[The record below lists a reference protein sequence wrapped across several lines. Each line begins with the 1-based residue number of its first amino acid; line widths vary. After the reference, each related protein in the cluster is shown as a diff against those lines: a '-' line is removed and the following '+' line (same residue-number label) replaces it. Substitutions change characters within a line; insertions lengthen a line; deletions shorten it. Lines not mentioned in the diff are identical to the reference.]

1 MITTFRPSGCTN
13 ACRHSHRVSAGF
25 KTALFSTKPYIP
37 YIVREPSMSISAII
51 CDAPIAHKAE
61 GSDPYAWLQERDT
74 EAVLDY
80 LKAENSYQQAQTAD
94 QAALR
99 ETLFEEIKGRIL
111 ETDLSLP
118 SPWGPYLYY
127 TRTTAGDEYA
137 LHYRCPRPADDS
149 LTLDESRE
157 QLLLDPNV
165 LANGGFFSL
174 GAFSISPDHQRL
186 AYSIDS
192 TGDEIYT
199 LFVKELSDGRVSE
212 LEFQDCDGSMTWAND
227 SLTLFFGELDDTHR
241 PHKLYRYRLDGTAAE
256 EVFHEP
262 DGRFFMHCYRA
273 SSEQQ
278 LLLSVGSKTTSEVWV
293 LDANQPQQD
302 FSCIAPRVEDHE
314 YDVDHGAL
322 DGQWTWFIR
331 TNRDGIN
338 FALYTAVDTGV
349 APIEAQW
356 QILIPHSDTV
366 MIDGMSLN
374 AGAMTL
380 SLREGGLP
388 IIEVHPQ
395 DLPSYRVQLP
405 DAAYSLHVQNTLE
418 FASERIRLRYEAL
431 NRPAQIRQ
439 LQLSNGEQQVLKQT
453 PVLGPFDADAY
464 VSQRLWAT
472 APDGTQIPISLVIK
486 REALGKPV
494 PLYLYGYGA
503 YGESLDPWFSH
514 ARLSLLDRGMAFA
527 IAHVRGGGELGE
539 AWYRAGK
546 QEHKQNTFSDF
557 IACAEHLIANGF
569 TSAPQLAI
577 SGGSAGGL
585 LIGAVLNQRPELFG
599 AAIAEVPFVD
609 VLNTML
615 DPDLPLTV
623 TEYDEWGNPQEPD
636 VYERLKAYAPYENVK
651 AQAYPAMLVIA
662 GYNDSRVQYWEAAK
676 WVAKLRTAKTDT
688 NPLLLKTELG
698 AGHGGMSGR
707 YQGLRDVALEYAFLF
722 KVLGVA

>member
-1 MITTFRPSGCTN
+1 MPLYANVTS
-13 ACRHSHRVSAGF
+13 
-25 KTALFSTKPYIP
+25 
-37 YIVREPSMSISAII
+37 
-51 CDAPIAHKAE
+51 APIAHKAD

-74 EAVLDY
+74 DAVLDY
-80 LKAENSYQQAQTAD
+80 LKAENRYQEAQTAD
-94 QAALR
+94 QASLR

-137 LHYRCPRPADDS
+137 RHYRCPRPADGS
-149 LTLDESRE
+149 LQIDESQE
-157 QLLLDPNV
+157 LLLLDPNV
-165 LANGGFFSL
+165 LAKGGFFSL

-192 TGDEIYT
+192 SGEEIYT
-199 LFVKELSDGRVSE
+199 LFVKELSSGRVSE

-241 PHKLYRYRLDGTAAE
+241 PHKLFRYRLDGTAAE

-262 DGRFFMHCYRA
+262 DGRFFLHCYRS
-273 SSEQQ
+273 SSERQ
-278 LLLSVGSKTTSEVWV
+278 LLLSLGSKTTSEVWV
-293 LDANQPQQD
+293 LDASQPHQA
-302 FSCIAPRVEDHE
+302 FTCLAPRVEEHE
-314 YDVDHGAL
+314 YDVDHGKL
-322 DGQWTWFIR
+322 DGEWTWLIR

-338 FALYTAVDTGV
+338 FALYQAADTGV
-349 APIEAQW
+349 APTEADW
-356 QILIPHSDTV
+356 QNLIPHSDTV
-366 MIDGMSLN
+366 MLEGMSLN
-374 AGAMTL
+374 AEAMTL

-388 IIEVHPQ
+388 IIEVRPR
-395 DLPSYRVQLP
+395 DLVPYRVQLP
-405 DAAYSLHVQNTLE
+405 DAAYSLHVQNSLE
-418 FASERIRLRYEAL
+418 FVSDRIRLRYEAL

-439 LQLSNGEQQVLKQT
+439 LILSSGEQKVLKET

-472 APDGTQIPISLVIK
+472 APDGTQVPISLVVK
-486 REALGKPV
+486 REFLGKPT

-546 QEHKQNTFSDF
+546 QEHKHNTFNDF
-557 IACAEHLIANGF
+557 IACAEHLIAKGF
-569 TSAPQLAI
+569 TTPSQLAI

-615 DPDLPLTV
+615 DPELPLTV

-636 VYERLKAYAPYENVK
+636 VYDRIKAYSPYENVT
-651 AQAYPAMLVIA
+651 AQAYPATLVIA

-676 WVAKLRTAKTDT
+676 WVAKLRATKTDT

-707 YQGLRDVALEYAFLF
+707 YQGLRDVALEYAFVL
-722 KVLGVA
+722 KVLGIA

>member
-1 MITTFRPSGCTN
+1 MPLSAN
-13 ACRHSHRVSAGF
+13 VS
-25 KTALFSTKPYIP
+25 
-37 YIVREPSMSISAII
+37 
-51 CDAPIAHKAE
+51 DAPIAHKAE
-61 GSDPYAWLQERDT
+61 GDDPYAWLQERDT
-74 EAVLDY
+74 DAVLDY
-80 LKAENSYQQAQTAD
+80 LKAENSYQAAQTAD
-94 QAALR
+94 QAGLR

-137 LHYRCPRPADDS
+137 RHYRCPRPADDS
-149 LTLDESRE
+149 LQLDESHE
-157 QLLLDPNV
+157 QLLLDPNE

-186 AYSIDS
+186 AYSIDAS
-192 TGDEIYT
+192 GDEIYT

-241 PHKLYRYRLDGTAAE
+241 PHKLFRYRLDGTAAE

-262 DGRFFMHCYRA
+262 DGRFFLHCYRS
-273 SSEQQ
+273 SSELQ
-278 LLLSVGSKTTSEVWV
+278 LLLSLGSKTTSEVWV
-293 LDANQPQQD
+293 LDASLPHQA
-302 FSCIAPRVEDHE
+302 FTCLAPRVEDHE

-322 DGQWTWFIR
+322 DGAWTWFIR

-338 FALYTAVDTGV
+338 FALYSAVDTGV
-349 APIEAQW
+349 APTEADW
-356 QILIPHSDTV
+356 KNLIPHSDTV

-374 AGAMTL
+374 TGAMTL

-388 IIEVHPQ
+388 IIEVHSQGQTP
-395 DLPSYRVQLP
+395 YRVQLP
-405 DAAYSLHVQNTLE
+405 DAAYSLHVQNSLE
-418 FASERIRLRYEAL
+418 FVSDRIRLRYEAL

-439 LQLSNGEQQVLKQT
+439 LELQSGEQKVLKQT

-472 APDGTQIPISLVIK
+472 APDGTRVPISLVVK
-486 REALGKPV
+486 REHLGQPV

-546 QEHKQNTFSDF
+546 QEHKHNTFSDF

-569 TSAPQLAI
+569 TTAPQLAI

-636 VYERLKAYAPYENVK
+636 VYDRIKAYAPYENVT
-651 AQAYPAMLVIA
+651 AQAYPATLVIA

-676 WVAKLRTAKTDT
+676 WVAKLRATKTDSHL
-688 NPLLLKTELG
+688 LLLKTELG

-722 KVLGVA
+722 KVLGIA